1 MTHAGSTE
9 CGVVFS
15 EAGRRDGCFRNTCQL
30 PMTPC
35 QAATPSRQES
45 LSMTT
50 NIGPRT
56 LRFSLAFLS
65 LPLACGSHKS
75 EPTSEISFGV
85 VLDRTSQ
92 SGGLIAIPD
101 IVQIA
106 IDDVNAGI
114 QKAGG
119 FKGMGFTH
127 TDGDSAG
134 APATGAR
141 LAAMQAQSGVKLII
155 VDNSANTVA
164 VMKNEYDADT
174 TNDMGVPTL
183 CVLCSAASIND
194 PAVVDADPTT
204 QMALRNG
211 LKWNY
216 RVIMASKYAA
226 PIIVSRA
233 LAVTG
238 TDRNGDGV
246 LKVSAYASNE
256 PQGQGAVRGF
266 EAALKAMRP
275 DVFLEKIFHDP
286 AADPNGSLWASDAM
300 LLADNRNETSSMVDG
315 VPDVVFESS
324 LPGTAIA
331 ITRAFIQGGY
341 SIPLVHGAPFGNET
355 AIIDLGQ
362 LANGQEGVGYTTYF
376 PGTSGSY
383 FAQRYSAHFGS
394 MPQSHERDGATT
406 YDAVLLGALATMT
419 AARNLTDPLTVT
431 GAEVRDALAMINDP
445 AGTVIH
451 AGPDEIAKAIPL
463 IAAGMPI
470 NYEGASGPLDFD
482 ASGFVTGAMA
492 HWKIENNRF
501 QDSEIY
507 DCTKGAA
514 CPLVTTPS
522 P

>member
-1 MTHAGSTE
+1 M
-9 CGVVFS
+9 
-15 EAGRRDGCFRNTCQL
+15 
-30 PMTPC
+30 
-35 QAATPSRQES
+35 ATTTS
-45 LSMTT
+45 LRPLLT
-50 NIGPRT
+50 G
-56 LRFSLAFLS
+56 LAL
-65 LPLACGSHKS
+65 LPLSFGCASKKDA
-75 EPTSEISFGV
+75 PTNEITFGV

-127 TDGDSAG
+127 VDGDSAG
-134 APATGAR
+134 TPATGAH
-141 LAAMQAQSGVKLII
+141 LAAVQAQAGAKLVI

-183 CVLCSAASIND
+183 CVLCSSAAIND
-194 PAVVDADPTT
+194 PNAADADATT

-216 RVIMASKYAA
+216 RVIMASRYFA

-233 LAVTG
+233 LAITG

-256 PQGQGAVRGF
+256 PQGKGAIGGF
-266 EAALKAMRP
+266 EAALKAARP
-275 DVFLEKIFHDP
+275 DVLLEKMFHDP

-300 LLADNRNETSSMVDG
+300 LLADARNETSGMVDG
-315 VPDVVFESS
+315 FPDVVFESS

-341 SIPLVHGAPFGNET
+341 TIPLIHGAPFGNET

-362 LANGQEGVGYTTYF
+362 MANLQEGVGYATYY
-376 PGTSGSY
+376 PGTSGNY
-383 FAQRYSAHFGS
+383 FKQRYQDHFGTA
-394 MPQSHERDGATT
+394 PQSHERDGATT
-406 YDAVLLGALATMT
+406 YDAVLLGALATML
-419 AARNLTDPLTVT
+419 AARDLTDPTMVT
-431 GAEVRDALAMINDP
+431 GAQVRDALALINDP

-451 AGPDEIAKAIPL
+451 AGPDEMAKAIPL

-482 ASGFVTGAMA
+482 ANGFVLGATA
-492 HWKIENNRF
+492 HWNIASNRF
-501 QDSEIY
+501 QDTEIY

-514 CPLVTTPS
+514 CPLVTAP
-522 P
+522 